1 MDVLTGIFTSPFVLI
16 AIAIV
21 LVAVVLLIMMKR
33 VDERDQALNDRL
45 GGVEQTLADQLKRSQ
60 ALLGE
65 EAGRDR
71 EALTSNLKGMG
82 DSVARVMGEMARTQQ
97 AQLDAFAGQLRDMAR
112 VDEERMADMRR
123 TVEERLAA
131 YEGRMD
137 RVGDVLDSKLEKN
150 EQRLERMR
158 QTVEHQIRGLQEGN
172 ARQIE
177 GLQKSNDL
185 RLEQMQRTVDERLSK
200 TLDKRLGES
209 FQAVSERLEKV
220 YKELGEMQSL
230 ASGVGDLKKVLTG
243 VKSRG
248 LLGEIQL
255 GTLLAQLMDAGQ
267 YEQNLP
273 FRRDG
278 DRVDFAVKLPGRE
291 GEPVSYLP
299 IDAKCPHEAYYRL
312 LDAQEAGDGERIEVL
327 TEEFKKKLT
336 LAAQRVSSQFICP
349 PATTDFAVMFLGTE
363 GMYAEALRQTDLVEM
378 LQRDC
383 HVMLTGPSTLAALL
397 NSLQMGFRTLAI
409 EQHSQQVWEL
419 LGAVRGEFATFVEA
433 LSRTQKRI
441 RQAGESIED
450 AARKSKAIERKLKGV
465 EKLAPAQRSKLL
477 EGEDE
482 GDGLYDVDWD

>member
-1 MDVLTGIFTSPFVLI
+1 MDTLMGTITSPFMLI
-16 AIAIV
+16 AIAII
-21 LVAVVLLIMMKR
+21 LVAVVLLLLLKR
-33 VDERDQALNDRL
+33 LEERDKALSQRL
-45 GGVEQTLADQLKRSQ
+45 GGVEQTLGEQLRQSQ
-60 ALLGE
+60 AQLGE
-65 EAGRDR
+65 AAGRDR
-71 EALTSNLKGMG
+71 EALSSNLRGMG

-112 VDEERMADMRR
+112 VDEARMDDMRR

-137 RVGDVLDSKLEKN
+137 RVGDVLDAKLEKN

-158 QTVEHQIRGLQEGN
+158 QTVEQQMKDLREGN

-185 RLEQMQRTVDERLSK
+185 RLDQMQRTVDERLSK

-230 ASGVGDLKKVLTG
+230 ATGVGDLKKVLTG
-243 VKSRG
+243 VKTRG

-255 GTLLAQLMDAGQ
+255 GGLLAQLMDVGQ
-267 YEQNLP
+267 YEQNVA

-278 DRVDFAVKLPGRE
+278 ERVDFAVKLPGRE
-291 GEPVSYLP
+291 SEPVSYLP
-299 IDAKCPHEAYYRL
+299 IDAKCPQEAYYRL
-312 LDAQEAGDGERIEVL
+312 LDAQEAGDSEAVEVL
-327 TEEFKKKLT
+327 TGEFNKKMLM
-336 LAAQRVSSQFICP
+336 AAQRVSSQFVCP

-363 GMYAEALRQTDLVEM
+363 GMYAEALRQSELVET
-378 LQRDC
+378 LQRDY
-383 HVMLTGPSTLAALL
+383 HVMLTGPNTLAALL

-409 EQHSQQVWEL
+409 ERHSQQVWEL
-419 LGAVRGEFATFVEA
+419 LGAVRGEFGTFVEA
-433 LSRTQKRI
+433 LGRTQKRI

-477 EGEDE
+477 EAEDE
-482 GDGLYDVDWD
+482 VEELYSADWD

>member
-1 MDVLTGIFTSPFVLI
+1 MDTWMNILSSPFVLI
-16 AIAIV
+16 AVAIA
-21 LVAVVLLIMMKR
+21 LVAVVLLILMKR
-33 VDERDQALNDRL
+33 TEERDKALNERL

-71 EALTSNLKGMG
+71 EALSSNLRGMG

-112 VDEERMADMRR
+112 VDEERMSDMRK

-137 RVGDVLDSKLEKN
+137 RVGDVLDNKLEKN

-158 QTVEHQIRGLQEGN
+158 QTVEHQIKGLQEGN

-209 FQAVSERLEKV
+209 FQAVSDRLEKV

-255 GTLLAQLMDAGQ
+255 GGLLSQIMDAGQ
-267 YEQNLP
+267 YEQNVA
-273 FRRDG
+273 FRGDG
-278 DRVDFAVKLPGRE
+278 ERADFAVKLPGRE
-291 GEPVSYLP
+291 GEPVCYLP

-312 LDAQEAGDGERIEVL
+312 LEAQEAGDSEEVEVL
-327 TEEFKKKLT
+327 AGEFKKKMIM
-336 LAAQRVSSQFICP
+336 AAQRVSAQFICP

-363 GMYAEALRQTDLVEM
+363 GMYAEALRQSELVEA

-383 HVMLTGPSTLAALL
+383 HVMLTGPNTLAALL
-397 NSLQMGFRTLAI
+397 NSLQMGFRTLEI
-409 EQHSQQVWEL
+409 EQHSQQVWQL

-433 LSRTQKRI
+433 LGRTQKRI

-450 AARKSKAIERKLKGV
+450 AARKSKAIERRLKGV
-465 EKLAPAQRSKLL
+465 EKLAPGQRASLL
-477 EGEDE
+477 ESED
-482 GDGLYDVDWD
+482 DDAYDADWD

>member
-1 MDVLTGIFTSPFVLI
+1 MDTLKGIVLSPFVLI
-16 AIAIV
+16 AVAIV
-21 LVAVVLLIMMKR
+21 LVAVVLLVLMKR
-33 VDERDQALNDRL
+33 SEERDKALNERL

-71 EALTSNLKGMG
+71 EALSSNLRGMG

-112 VDEERMADMRR
+112 VDEERMSDMRR

-137 RVGDVLDSKLEKN
+137 RVGDVLDSKLEMN

-158 QTVEHQIRGLQEGN
+158 QTVEHQIKGLQEGN

-209 FQAVSERLEKV
+209 FQAVSERLERV

-255 GTLLAQLMDAGQ
+255 GGLLSQIMDAGQ
-267 YEQNLP
+267 YEKDVS
-273 FRRDG
+273 FAG
-278 DRVDFAVKLPGRE
+278 EGERVDFAVKLPGRE
-291 GEPVSYLP
+291 GEPVCYLP
-299 IDAKCPHEAYYRL
+299 IDAKSPHEAYYRL
-312 LDAQEAGDGERIEVL
+312 LEAQEAGDSEAVEVL
-327 TEEFKKKLT
+327 AGEFKKKMT
-336 LAAQRVSSQFICP
+336 MAAQRVSAQFICP

-363 GMYAEALRQTDLVEM
+363 GMYAEALRQSDLVEA
-378 LQRDC
+378 LQRDD
-383 HVMLTGPSTLAALL
+383 HVMLTGPNTLAALL

-409 EQHSQQVWEL
+409 EQHSQQVWQL

-433 LSRTQKRI
+433 LGRTQKRI

-450 AARKSKAIERKLKGV
+450 AARKSKAIERRLKGV
-465 EKLAPAQRSKLL
+465 EKLAPGQRSKLL
-477 EGEDE
+477 EGED
-482 GDGLYDVDWD
+482 DIDDAYDADWD